1 MEYIELDGVKSR
13 YIVTILVLSN
23 VHMSK
28 QVEAFSEMDI
38 PDISKLV
45 HFSIENMTQQSCD
58 TFPPNLIW
66 SIYCRTCPLRIA
78 MQTEH
83 WKIKIGC

>member
-1 MEYIELDGVKSR
+1 MEYIESDGVKSR
-13 YIVTILVLSN
+13 YIVIILVLAN

-28 QVEAFSEMDI
+28 QAEAFSEMDI

-45 HFSIENMTQQSCD
+45 HFSIENMTQQFCD
-58 TFPPNLIW
+58 TFPPTLIW

-83 WKIKIGC
+83 WNIKISC